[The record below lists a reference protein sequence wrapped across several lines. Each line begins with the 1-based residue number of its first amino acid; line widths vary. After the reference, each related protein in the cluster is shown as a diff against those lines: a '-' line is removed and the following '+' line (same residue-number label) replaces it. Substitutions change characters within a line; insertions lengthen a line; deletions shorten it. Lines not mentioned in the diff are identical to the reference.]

1 MAEKKITSLVIM
13 TLPKSLDCLIGGKGV
28 DPAGGRICAIF
39 DDGSYKEIAMTS
51 DEVVLS
57 CPAEKEGNA
66 LATVTYMGQSQMFQ
80 VYVRKPVIRKFS
92 VVSTPNKINYL
103 AGEKLDLTGLKLNA
117 EYETGERTPYENI
130 PEVDYTVKY
139 GDAVYPLVIDGLSIP
154 IFIKVSEATLTGIR
168 MGKLPMKT
176 EYLERKEKFDP
187 TGGTIIQE
195 FNSGK
200 EQEIPL
206 PYSAVRGFSNLTPG
220 PLNLQVQMGQFTT
233 SFQIT
238 IIEKKAIRVS
248 IDTPPFRTTYTEGE
262 SIVMDGVRVSVE
274 YNNGESRISDEWNYE
289 PKKAILGQDLVV
301 VTVGDASATLAINVA
316 PRRLLSIRVSKP
328 PNKTQYKER
337 LEQLDVQG
345 AELELNFDYGDP
357 EIVPVESSMVKGFD
371 NRRAGEC
378 KVEVQYQGLAAEFSV
393 DILPQTLLGIM
404 ITQMPEKVDYAPG
417 DSFDP
422 KGMVV
427 SGFYDSGII
436 EPIRSYA
443 VSPDRPLQDG
453 DVAILISSVGKTA
466 VVPIKVGEMFRPKPE
481 EPQPWDTDIQTPIP
495 DPSDTPAAQPRSM
508 TPDPYTA
515 PVVGPDSEVEFHD
528 PFSSVAS
535 LFGRTTDN
543 PPVAN
548 PGFGFM
554 PADEET
560 PLFGK
565 TPSNVKPK
573 PESEEKKKSGF
584 WGRKLFGPNTSKFRG
599 EE

>member
-1 MAEKKITSLVIM
+1 MPEKKITSLVIM
-13 TLPKSLDCLIGGKGV
+13 TLPKNLDCLIGGKGV

-51 DEVVLS
+51 DEVELS
-57 CPAEKEGNA
+57 CPANKEGNA

-80 VYVRKPVIRKFS
+80 VYVRKPVIRRFS
-92 VVSTPNKINYL
+92 IASAPNKINYL
-103 AGEKLDLTGLKLNA
+103 AGEKLDLTGLRLNA

-154 IFIKVSEATLTGIR
+154 IFIKVTEATLTGIR
-168 MGKLPMKT
+168 MGKLPKKT

-195 FNSGK
+195 FDSGA

-220 PLNLQVQMGQFTT
+220 LLDLHVQIGQFTA
-233 SFQIT
+233 SFQVT
-238 IIEKKAIRVS
+238 IVEKKAVRVS

-274 YNNGESRISDEWNYE
+274 YNNGESHISDEWDYE
-289 PKKAILGQDLVV
+289 PKKAILGQDLIV
-301 VTVGDASATLAINVA
+301 VTVGDASATLAINVV
-316 PRRLLSIRVSKP
+316 PRQLLSIRVSKQP
-328 PNKTQYKER
+328 DKTQYKER
-337 LEQLDVQG
+337 MEQLDVKG

-357 EIVPVESSMVKGFD
+357 EIVPVEASMVKGFD

-427 SGFYDSGII
+427 SGFYDSGVI

-443 VSPDRPLQDG
+443 VSPDRPLQVG
-453 DVAILISSVGKTA
+453 DVAILISSVDKTA
-466 VVPIKVGEMFRPKPE
+466 VVPIKVGEMFRPKPV
-481 EPQPWDTDIQTPIP
+481 EPQPWNTISQAPIP
-495 DPSDTPAAQPRSM
+495 DPLSAPAAQGRYEESIPHASPAGRS
-508 TPDPYTA
+508 A
-515 PVVGPDSEVEFHD
+515 PKPEFRD
-528 PFSSVAS
+528 PFSATDG
-535 LFGRTTDN
+535 LFGGGKETL
-543 PPVAN
+543 PSASS
-548 PGFGFM
+548 GFGFM
-554 PADEET
+554 PAEEET
-560 PLFGK
+560 PLFG
-565 TPSNVKPK
+565 TATSNIEKKSEP
-573 PESEEKKKSGF
+573 EEKKKSGF